1 LTLIFMRNK
10 EVQVEPLTDGNL
22 SIRWR
27 LTDTLTEIELC
38 TTFRIPDLEIV
49 AAEAHVPRSP
59 HPECRRVPELMPK
72 IIGVRVGPGVRKIV
86 QGLTGGSHGCSELAE
101 GILES
106 CNAVILHFTLPQ
118 IRENEKGTEE
128 ERKKKFQAML
138 RFNPRLVR
146 SCVAFADDSPLMEGI
161 NNSRKT

>member
-1 LTLIFMRNK
+1 MTVPFMRNK
-10 EVQVEPLTDGNL
+10 VVEVEPLADGNL
-22 SIRWR
+22 SVLWR
-27 LTDTLTEIELC
+27 LTDTLTEIELG

-49 AAEAHVPRSP
+49 AAEARIRRSP
-59 HPECRRVPELMPK
+59 HPECVQASGLVQK
-72 IIGVRVGPGVRKIV
+72 VVGVRVGPGVRKIV
-86 QGLTGGSHGCSELAE
+86 QGLLGGESGCKEWAE

-106 CNAVILHFTLPQ
+106 CNAVILHFTVPQ
-118 IRENEKGTEE
+118 IQENEKGTEE

-161 NNSRKT
+161 N